1 MARIAWL
8 AHNPGTSSELLN
20 MLTRIDHVLSES
32 EVAHIHGV
40 FAAVPAVSGT
50 STAMGLAAAVKFNE
64 QLPAD
69 HPEVQACARL
79 VLDALKRHPEFYH
92 TAFPRRAFPP
102 LFSRYEV
109 GMRYGEHVDNAILLS
124 PTQMRSDVALTL
136 FLSDPASYDGGEL
149 VINTGDQEQQIKL
162 PAGAMIVYP
171 PYFLHRVA
179 PVTRGVRLAAVTWVE
194 SMIREPERR
203 RLLQQMDRAMGALH
217 ARHGDSG
224 ELHVLNNSYHT
235 LMRMWAQT

>member
-1 MARIAWL
+1 
-8 AHNPGTSSELLN
+8 
-20 MLTRIDHVLSES
+20 MLTRIDHVLSDA
-32 EVAHIHGV
+32 EVAHIHRV
-40 FAAVPAVSGT
+40 FASVPAVSG
-50 STAMGLAAAVKFNE
+50 STTAVGLAAAVKFNE
-64 QLPAD
+64 QLPIV

-79 VLDALKRHPEFYH
+79 VLDALKRHPVFHH

-102 LFSRYEV
+102 LFNRYTA

-124 PTQMRSDVALTL
+124 PAQMRTDVAVTL

-149 VINTGDQEQQIKL
+149 VISTGDEERQIKL
-162 PAGAMIVYP
+162 PAGALIAYP

-179 PVTRGVRLAAVTWVE
+179 PVTRGVRLAAITWVE
-194 SMIREPERR
+194 SMIRDPERR

-217 ARHGDSG
+217 ARHGDND

-235 LMRMWAQT
+235 LVRMWAET